1 MMDAFTSC
9 AAMLRIGWINNR
21 GKLILATILSIGA
34 GVTWPLVA
42 LGLRAGTN
50 AAIAHD
56 VRIATVAGAI
66 MGAGVIGVLMLR
78 HFAYCAYSEIA
89 DRAVVTLESE
99 LIMLANASAGLEHH
113 ERPEYADKMEILRR
127 EVSGL
132 IGGMGA
138 LMTMTTL
145 GISLVSTGVL
155 LAFVNPW
162 LLLLPLAAVP
172 PVLAG
177 QRSSTILERGKE
189 KAATATR
196 QSWHLF
202 RLATSA
208 DSAKEI
214 RVFRLQ
220 DEIRRRDR
228 DLWNAAG
235 KEILGAERRAL
246 LIGTLGQLFFAVAYV
261 LAVLLVVRQA
271 VVGRSA
277 VGDVVLVITLAA
289 QVNAQVNQALSE
301 IRNMQRIGSGFARL
315 RWLRAVVAA
324 QEPPPPDAPLPG
336 HIRTGIELRDL
347 EFSYPGVDTP
357 VLQKANI
364 VLPPGSTVA
373 IVGENGAGKTTLV
386 KLLCRFY
393 EPTGGAIT
401 LDGVDI
407 RRFPLD
413 EWRRRISVG
422 FQDFV
427 RFELVA
433 RETVGVGE
441 LPLIDDE
448 ESVVAALERAHAADV
463 VSRLEDGLATQL
475 GKTHSDGAELSG
487 GQWQKL
493 ALGRAFMREA
503 PLLLVLDE
511 PTAALDAEAEHE
523 LFERYAER
531 AKHLAAQTGAIT
543 VLVTHRFSTVRAA
556 DLILVVAA
564 GRIAEAGS
572 HRDLLANNG
581 LYAEL
586 YALQASAYE

>member
-1 MMDAFTSC
+1 MTDGLTSC
-9 AAMLRIGWINNR
+9 AAMLRIGWINGR
-21 GKLILATILSIGA
+21 GRLILATVLSIAA
-34 GVTWPLVA
+34 GLTWPLVA
-42 LGLRAGTN
+42 LGLRAGTD
-50 AAIAHD
+50 AAVAHD
-56 VRIATVAGAI
+56 VHAATVAGAI
-66 MGAGVIGVLMLR
+66 TGAGVIGVLMLR
-78 HFAYCAYSEIA
+78 HFAYCAFVEIA
-89 DRAVVTLESE
+89 DLAVVTLESE

-132 IGGMGA
+132 IGGIGA

-145 GISLVSTGVL
+145 GISLLSTGVL

-220 DEIRRRDR
+220 GELQQRDR
-228 DLWNAAG
+228 ELWNAAG
-235 KEILGAERRAL
+235 GVILSAEKRAVL
-246 LIGTLGQLFFAVAYV
+246 VGTAGQFVFATAYV

-289 QVNAQVNQALSE
+289 QVNAQVNQALNE
-301 IRNMQRIGSGFARL
+301 LRNMQRIGSGFARL
-315 RWLRAVVAA
+315 RWLRGVIAA
-324 QEPPPPDAPLPG
+324 QRPAPSDAPLPES
-336 HIRTGIELRDL
+336 IRGGIELCDL

-364 VLPPGSTVA
+364 LLPPGSTVA

-427 RFELVA
+427 RFELLA
-433 RETVGVGE
+433 RETVGVGD

-448 ESVVAALERAHAADV
+448 HTVVAALERAHAGDV
-463 VSRLEDGLATQL
+463 VLRLDDGLATQL

-493 ALGRAFMREA
+493 ALGRAFMRES

-531 AKHLAAQTGAIT
+531 AKHLAAETGAIT

-556 DLILVVAA
+556 DLILVVAD

-572 HRDLLANNG
+572 HRDLIAQNG

>member
-1 MMDAFTSC
+1 
-9 AAMLRIGWINNR
+9 
-21 GKLILATILSIGA
+21 
-34 GVTWPLVA
+34 
-42 LGLRAGTN
+42 
-50 AAIAHD
+50 
-56 VRIATVAGAI
+56 
-66 MGAGVIGVLMLR
+66 
-78 HFAYCAYSEIA
+78 
-89 DRAVVTLESE
+89 
-99 LIMLANASAGLEHH
+99 
-113 ERPEYADKMEILRR
+113 
-127 EVSGL
+127 
-132 IGGMGA
+132 
-138 LMTMTTL
+138 MTMTTL
-145 GISLVSTGVL
+145 GISLISTGVL

-162 LLLLPLAAVP
+162 LLLLPFAAVP
-172 PVLAG
+172 PVLAS
-177 QRSSTILERGKE
+177 QRSSKIIERGKE

-208 DSAKEI
+208 DSAKEL

-228 DLWNAAG
+228 ELWNAAG
-235 KEILGAERRAL
+235 KDILGAEKRAV
-246 LIGTLGQLFFAVAYV
+246 LIGTAGQFVFASAYV

-271 VVGRSA
+271 VVGRGA

-289 QVNAQVNQALSE
+289 QVNAQVNQALNE
-301 IRNMQRIGSGFARL
+301 LRNMQRIGSGFARL
-315 RWLRAVVAA
+315 RWLRGVVAA
-324 QEPPPPDAPLPG
+324 QEPAAPDASMPDRISAG
-336 HIRTGIELRDL
+336 VELHDL
-347 EFSYPGVDTP
+347 EFAYPGVDSP
-357 VLQKANI
+357 VLQQANV

-401 LDGVDI
+401 VDGVDI

-427 RFELVA
+427 RFELLA
-433 RETVGVGE
+433 QQTVGVGD
-441 LPLIDDE
+441 LPMVDE
-448 ESVVAALERAHAADV
+448 EATVLAALDRAHAADV
-463 VSRLEDGLATQL
+463 VARLESGLSTQL
-475 GKTHSDGAELSG
+475 GKTHAEGTELSG

-493 ALGRAFMREA
+493 ALGRAFMRDA

-531 AKHLAAQTGAIT
+531 AKHLARATGAIT
-543 VLVTHRFSTVRAA
+543 LLVTHRFSTVRAA
-556 DLILVVAA
+556 DLILVVAD

-572 HRDLLANNG
+572 HRELVARQG

-586 YALQASAYE
+586 YALQAAAYE

>member
-1 MMDAFTSC
+1 MKDAFTSC
-9 AAMLRIGWINNR
+9 AAMLRIGWINGR
-21 GKLILATILSIGA
+21 TKLMLAAVLSIAA
-34 GVTWPLVA
+34 GLTWPLVA
-42 LGLRAGTN
+42 LGLRAGTD
-50 AAIAHD
+50 AAVAHD
-56 VRIATVAGAI
+56 VHTATVAGAI
-66 MGAGVIGVLMLR
+66 TGAGVIGVLMLR
-78 HFAYCAYSEIA
+78 HFAYCAYNEIA
-89 DRAVVTLESE
+89 DLAVVTLESE

-132 IGGMGA
+132 IGGIGA

-145 GISLVSTGVL
+145 GISLLSTGVL

-162 LLLLPLAAVP
+162 LLLLPFAAVP

-208 DSAKEI
+208 ESAKEI

-220 DEIRRRDR
+220 GEIQRRDR
-228 DLWNAAG
+228 QLWNAAG
-235 KEILGAERRAL
+235 DAILASEKRAVL
-246 LIGTLGQLFFAVAYV
+246 VGTAGQFVFATAYV

-289 QVNAQVNQALSE
+289 QVNAQVNQALNE
-301 IRNMQRIGSGFARL
+301 LRNMQRIGSGFARL
-315 RWLRAVVAA
+315 RWLRGVVAA
-324 QEPPPPDAPLPG
+324 QEPAAADAGLPDG
-336 HIRTGIELRDL
+336 IGTGIELRDV
-347 EFSYPGVDTP
+347 EFSYPGVDAP

-364 VLPPGSTVA
+364 LLPPGSTVA

-393 EPTGGAIT
+393 EPTAGAIT

-407 RRFPLD
+407 RRFALD

-441 LPLIDDE
+441 LRLMHDE
-448 ESVVAALERAHAADV
+448 ETVVAALERAHAADV

-493 ALGRAFMREA
+493 ALGRAFMRDA

-523 LFERYAER
+523 LFQRYAER

-556 DLILVVAA
+556 DLILVVAE

-572 HRDLLANNG
+572 HRDLLARNG